1 MAQIVSPKLEE
12 PPLPDDEQRKS
23 DPSPEKAT
31 VAPKDEAAAPQEAA
45 EDKFRIEAI
54 AERVASMGEE
64 SEIDRIARE
73 EEQKLNLRKKGKK
86 GKKGLE
92 AAASKRLSKIGEV
105 KVKRPSAASDAVMSS
120 DADPLLERTARLT
133 KWIKEHRQTFGGVVA
148 VARLGVGG
156 FLGYTYWQT
165 KHEADASAI
174 LAQAFA
180 DEHGHVSDKS
190 DDDDDDAKARQ
201 LYPTFKTIDLRRDAA
216 IAKYKEVESKFA
228 GTGAAIL
235 ARLAEAGLLL
245 DKGDAKGATAAYEE
259 VKASPL
265 AQADGEVRG
274 RALEGIGFADEI
286 LAQSDAPGRDKH
298 LDDAL
303 AAFKQLEQVDMKGF
317 KELGQYHQARVLQAK
332 GDKAKAIELLKDVQK
347 RVAEPGSEHPFSYL
361 EYVVEDRLRALDP
374 TALPPKPKAT
384 SGMGGMGGPGGHG
397 GAPGDVDMNDPQI
410 QELIRQLQQQGQ
422 GGGGGLPAPPPGG
435 PK

>member
-1 MAQIVSPKLEE
+1 
-12 PPLPDDEQRKS
+12 LPDDENPKS
-23 DPSPEKAT
+23 DPPPEPT
-31 VAPKDEAAAPQEAA
+31 EEVAA
-45 EDKFRIEAI
+45 EDKFRPEAI

-64 SEIDRIARE
+64 TDLDRIARE
-73 EEQKLNLRKKGKK
+73 EEKKLSERKKGKK
-86 GKKGLE
+86 GKKGGLE

-105 KVKRPSAASDAVMSS
+105 KVKRPSLASDAAGFSA

-148 VARLGVGG
+148 VAVLGLGG
-156 FLGYTYWQT
+156 ALGYTYWQG
-165 KHEADASAI
+165 KHEADASAV

-180 DEHGHVSDKS
+180 DERGYVSDK
-190 DDDDDDAKARQ
+190 DDDDEAAARR
-201 LYPTFKTIDLRRDAA
+201 LYPTFKTADARRDAA
-216 IAKYKEVESKFA
+216 IARYKEVQSKFA

-235 ARLAEAGLLL
+235 AHLAEAGLLL
-245 DKGDAKGATAAYEE
+245 DKGDAKGAIAAYEE

-274 RALEGIGFADEI
+274 RALEGIGFADEL
-286 LAQSDAPGRDKH
+286 LAQSDAAGRDGH
-298 LDDAL
+298 LDAAL
-303 AAFKQLEQVDMKGF
+303 ASFKQLADVDMKGF

-374 TALPPKPKAT
+374 TALPPKPKA
-384 SGMGGMGGPGGHG
+384 SRGAGGPGGPG
-397 GAPGDVDMNDPQI
+397 GPGDVDMNDPQI
-410 QELIRQLQQQGQ
+410 QELLRQLQQQQGGA
-422 GGGGGLPAPPPGG
+422 GGGGGPMPMPMPAPPPGG